1 MGEIC
6 SDKAMRKLFEKVMLD
21 KYMGGCVKSAMN
33 IKRKNLGSTTIEMC
47 FVMPVVV
54 VITIFCLMLL
64 LIPVNDIKRQEM
76 SYSAIYTYSGDA
88 ENNINE
94 QLMLY
99 EENGFVCGNA
109 KSIKESVYYKN
120 KKVTYKTE
128 YDKCTPRLRR
138 WQMYGDIFQE

>member
-1 MGEIC
+1 
-6 SDKAMRKLFEKVMLD
+6 
-21 KYMGGCVKSAMN
+21 MGGCVKSAMN
-33 IKRKNLGSTTIEMC
+33 IKRKNSGSTTIEMC

-109 KSIKESVYYKN
+109 KV
-120 KKVTYKTE
+120 
-128 YDKCTPRLRR
+128 
-138 WQMYGDIFQE
+138 